1 LSVTE
6 PSSEANRLEIL
17 VLTLVFAI
25 VSCGLFVLLP
35 WQTRS
40 GPEASGWWT
49 QPAAMPFIALGLLSL
64 ANLEALRRAVLAV
77 RTPALAEAEKV
88 EALAQIRGWFRPLE
102 FFGYFLVYLFSLK
115 YLGYFLSTAV
125 FIQFLLWRS
134 GLRSTYW
141 RVAGLCAAL
150 AMTMVF
156 RWGLGIW
163 VPTAELYDLFPDAAR
178 KFLTRW
184 F

>member
-1 LSVTE
+1 LDQQDT
-6 PSSEANRLEIL
+6 EANRVETL

-25 VSCGLFVLLP
+25 VSCGLFALLP

-40 GPEASGWWT
+40 GPEGSGWWT
-49 QPAAMPFIALGLLSL
+49 QPGAMPLIALGLLSL
-64 ANLEALRRAVLAV
+64 ANLETLRRAIRDVRAAPLA
-77 RTPALAEAEKV
+77 TQEKQV
-88 EALAQIRGWFRPLE
+88 AQREILGWFRPLE
-102 FFGYFLVYLFSLK
+102 FFGYFLIYLFSLK
-115 YLGYFLSTAV
+115 FVGYFISTAV

-141 RVAGLCAAL
+141 RVAGLLAAI
-150 AMTMVF
+150 AMTGVF